1 MTITKQLHTPP
12 RTIMTPGPVEADPRV
27 LRALGTPILGQFDP
41 AFTRIMNETME
52 MLRELFQTKNKWA
65 FPVDGTSRA
74 GIEAVLASVVEPGD
88 KVFVPIFGR
97 FGYLLTEIA
106 ERYGAEVHNI
116 ECEWGEV
123 FDPETV
129 IQKSLQWFMV
139 KPLQEECSPLKKLVL
154 HVGTKMFCLSSTQ

>member
-41 AFTRIMNETME
+41 AFTHIMNETME

-106 ERYGAEVHNI
+106 ERYGADVHNI

-129 IQKSLQWFMV
+129 IR
-139 KPLQEECSPLKKLVL
+139 EIKK
-154 HVGTKMFCLSSTQ
+154 